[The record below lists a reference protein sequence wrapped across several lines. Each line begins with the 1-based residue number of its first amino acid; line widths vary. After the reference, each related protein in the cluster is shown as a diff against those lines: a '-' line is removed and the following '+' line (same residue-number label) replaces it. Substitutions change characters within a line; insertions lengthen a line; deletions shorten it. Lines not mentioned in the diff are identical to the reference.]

1 MQTKGQDLLDL
12 SLYLSSVNYA
22 AVTRKQFSTFLAFPL
37 SWILPHS
44 LRAGAK
50 ARVAHLGLSSLDI
63 DSDEQPEEDKNP
75 VPESLRKKDGPS
87 SILGNPESAAQI
99 RLHGLAKGFLQPLQD
114 LRGQGRFFVGDKP
127 TTLDCLAMG
136 YLGLALFPDL
146 PSPWLA
152 NTVRNEFPQLAAF
165 VHDMQK
171 MFFGGATSLADAGV
185 SLSEDEEKKERE
197 KRTIGKSGLPWSYP
211 PSGGLLDIA
220 KAVGGHMASNIPII
234 SDVLK
239 ARRIQLDL
247 EAAAEADPDRVEELA
262 LEHHKASV
270 FKKELL
276 MSVGSVALG
285 VGLFVTFLVKQGVLA
300 AIVGNMESKVNAR
313 EQGEKSTWE
322 TEERE
327 EVPNVM
333 DFLGGGMQFGDLQ
346 EHNHTV
352 AEVGVEGGVV
362 PDRTL

>member
-1 MQTKGQDLLDL
+1 M
-12 SLYLSSVNYA
+12 
-22 AVTRKQFSTFLAFPL
+22 TRKQFSTFLPFPL

-50 ARVAHLGLSSLDI
+50 ARTAHLGLSSLDI

-75 VPESLRKKDGPS
+75 VPESLRKKEGLK

-99 RLHGLAKGFLQPLQD
+99 RLHGIAKSFLQPLQE
-114 LRGQGRFFVGDKP
+114 LRGQGRFLVGDKP
-127 TTLDCLAMG
+127 TTLDCLAIG

-152 NTVRNEFPQLAAF
+152 NTIRKEFPQLAAF

-171 MFFGGATSLADAGV
+171 MFFCGTTSLVDAGV
-185 SLSEDEEKKERE
+185 SMSGDEEEKERE
-197 KRTIGKSGLPWSYP
+197 RRTVGKSGLPWAPP

-239 ARRIQLDL
+239 ARRIQMDL
-247 EAAAEADPDRVEELA
+247 EEEAEKDPERAEELA
-262 LEHHKASV
+262 LEHHKASM
-270 FKKELL
+270 FKKEML

-300 AIVGNMESKVNAR
+300 AIVGNIEAKVNAR
-313 EQGEKSTWE
+313 EQESNSSSWE
-322 TEERE
+322 PEEQE

-333 DFLGGGMQFGDLQ
+333 DFLGDMQFGNLQ
-346 EHNHTV
+346 PQNHTV
-352 AEVGVEGGVV
+352 AEVGVEADVV